1 MTPDQADYVLAQM
14 SVCWPGKPLSV
25 PEVKFWVSKL
35 EAYEFDDA
43 HTALTKIADRA
54 KFWPSWAEFKE
65 FVDIEKRN
73 NTPALARAPEAP
85 PLSDEEFKQRIQECR
100 DALNKKRAGEKVE
113 EV

>member
-14 SVCWPGKPLSV
+14 SVCWPGKPLTV
-25 PEVKFWVSKL
+25 LEVNYWVSKL
-35 EAYEFDDA
+35 ESYDFEDA
-43 HTALTKIADRA
+43 HNALTKISDRA

-73 NTPALARAPEAP
+73 SRPSLMAAPEGPA
-85 PLSDEEFKQRIQECR
+85 LSDEEFKQRIQECR
-100 DALNKKRAGEKVE
+100 DLLNHKRARGGED